1 MLIAAPFSP
10 SSLLRGSFAPR
21 EVVDVRGRADFSG
34 FDPRPE
40 RPTLV
45 TLVRPRSDPKT
56 FFVEGKTFCE
66 TPPAADFSRFDP
78 RPEPT
83 LAALLAPHR
92 AKTFLRRS

>member
-40 RPTLV
+40 RPHFSNFG
-45 TLVRPRSDPKT
+45 RSEDWGGRGGWHGGGERS
-56 FFVEGKTFCE
+56 V
-66 TPPAADFSRFDP
+66 
-78 RPEPT
+78 
-83 LAALLAPHR
+83 
-92 AKTFLRRS
+92 LRRTATYFPYSE